1 MSMNDANSKASPRDS
16 SSSWDDED
24 DGISLSELAG
34 AILGQW
40 KIILAGSILA
50 GAAGNLGAMSES
62 ISDQIGVDPQS
73 LTTITHAI
81 IPFAGFGTR
90 MLPLSKYLFSIKIF
104 TLNLRCLNHL
114 QCQCLKTD
122 FKW

>member
-50 GAAGNLGAMSES
+50 GAAGLGAA
-62 ISDQIGVDPQS
+62 S
-73 LTTITHAI
+73 LMKPVSPRA
-81 IPFAGFGTR
+81 P
-90 MLPLSKYLFSIKIF
+90 
-104 TLNLRCLNHL
+104 
-114 QCQCLKTD
+114 
-122 FKW
+122 W

>member
-40 KIILAGSILA
+40 KIILAGSVLA
-50 GAAGNLGAMSES
+50 GAAGLGAASLMKPVFTARTSSSCFRIAGLWAES
-62 ISDQIGVDPQS
+62 PLRPIALSK
-73 LTTITHAI
+73 A
-81 IPFAGFGTR
+81 AGFSR
-90 MLPLSKYLFSIKIF
+90 MARMSCIKSS
-104 TLNLRCLNHL
+104 
-114 QCQCLKTD
+114 
-122 FKW
+122 